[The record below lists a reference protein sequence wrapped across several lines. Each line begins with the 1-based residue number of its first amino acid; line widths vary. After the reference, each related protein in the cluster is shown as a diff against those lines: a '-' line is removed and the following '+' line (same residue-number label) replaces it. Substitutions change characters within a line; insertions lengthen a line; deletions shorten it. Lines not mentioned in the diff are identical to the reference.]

1 MEEKDKNETKQS
13 VFTKETFGV
22 VTVLFAT
29 LCLVCLITRDAVFYT
44 PGSWINSFLFGV
56 FGYFAFPVTVLAMI
70 AGIMLVA
77 GKKSRM
83 RGKNKLLLTLTAVV
97 LAMLLQVISLP
108 KNGKTYGEYIEASYL
123 AAANGLEG
131 ATAGGA
137 LAAIIVYPFL
147 ALLSDVG
154 SYVIIGLGLVACVYF
169 TVKNFLY
176 ARPRKTPV
184 KQSFN
189 SSYVKE
195 EQEDFGDIE
204 ISGEKEYPAEDAFF
218 TAEHKPAQRLFVN
231 NAGDFAFKT
240 KREMAK
246 GEDEPIK
253 IMSDKTAGG
262 LKLGVTESYSEHSN
276 EELKKKIDYIKTP
289 ATINLGEESVSG
301 GYTKP
306 HENRSIRVSDY
317 VKPAVPT
324 DEGAGAISAP
334 SAENKRVSSEIPFYE
349 HDGGRGG
356 DAKARAQSFSDRY
369 TSISDDKVVN
379 VERVSE
385 TDTEVTGD
393 DPKNIFNREENAR
406 TAPQTPTAETGSVR
420 ERGDVFETPRVKAV
434 ESESELGGGDGEFT
448 GRRERGAGSELFGER
463 EKSVL
468 RENDGSF
475 SNGGGDCDL
484 PQSNIITGGARSG
497 LFENRSA
504 ETKDEAVG
512 ETERERTERT
522 ANAFTSRVSADG
534 NSRGRLWSGATEEE
548 TVEAAAEPVK
558 EEKPEKPKPPIN
570 RKYYRPPIDLLENYA
585 ATVSAPPED
594 HQARME
600 IIKQTLA
607 DFHINAEPQS
617 YVQGPT
623 VTRYEVMM
631 PAGVTV
637 RKVLSYDDDLRMRL
651 SSKSGVRIEA
661 PIPGK
666 NLVGIEVANKT
677 KITVGLRE
685 VIEGAASKPSKP
697 GALTF
702 AIGKDIVGNAITDN
716 LAKAPH
722 FLVAGATGSGKSVAL
737 NVMIVSLVMRY
748 SPEELRLI
756 LIDPKRVGFSNYEHI
771 PHLMIDEIITEPQK
785 AVAVL
790 LWAYNEMERRYEEFR
805 ANSGVSDID
814 AYNERVASDT
824 VPKMPRI
831 VIVVDELADLMET
844 CKKDMETRI
853 RALAAKARAAGIH
866 LVLAT
871 QRPSV
876 DVITGTIKANLPSR
890 MALRVMNYADSS
902 TILSEGGAEKLLG
915 NGDMLYKNS
924 SMSECERY
932 QGAWISDREI
942 MNVVDYIKE
951 HNAAYF
957 DDDLA
962 DFLVKSA
969 KPKQEE
975 VVSEAEDGSNG
986 GEMDAFF
993 LKALWLAVTSG
1004 TVSISQLQRRFQI
1017 GYGRAGGLVDKM
1029 ERMGFI
1035 TANEGSKARKV
1046 LLTREEFEDKFG
1058 PMSDGL

>member
-56 FGYFAFPVTVLAMI
+56 FGYFAFPITVFAIFMGILLVT
-70 AGIMLVA
+70 
-77 GKKSRM
+77 GKKTRVS
-83 RGKNKLLLTLTAVV
+83 GKTKLLVTITAVV

-108 KNGKTYGEYIEASYL
+108 KGGRTYGEYIEASYL
-123 AAANGLEG
+123 AAENGLNG
-131 ATAGGA
+131 STAGGA
-137 LAAIIVYPFL
+137 FAAIVVYPFL

-169 TVKNFLY
+169 LVKNLLPL
-176 ARPRKTPV
+176 RSGKTPK

-189 SSYVKE
+189 SSYVQE
-195 EQEDFGDIE
+195 EQEDFGEIE
-204 ISGEKEYPAEDAFF
+204 ISGEKEYPADDAFF
-218 TAEHKPAQRLFVN
+218 TSERKPAQRLFVN

-253 IMSDKTAGG
+253 IMSDKTTGG

-289 ATINLGEESVSG
+289 ATINLGGDSVTG
-301 GYTKP
+301 GYNRP
-306 HENRSIRVSDY
+306 NENRGIKVSDY
-317 VKPAVPT
+317 VKPA
-324 DEGAGAISAP
+324 AP
-334 SAENKRVSSEIPFYE
+334 MENATGSLNAPIENQKRVSPEIPFYE

-356 DAKARAQSFSDRY
+356 DAKTRAQSFSERY
-369 TSISDDKVVN
+369 TGISDDNVVN
-379 VERVSE
+379 AE
-385 TDTEVTGD
+385 TALNPAEDKTTARGLSD
-393 DPKNIFNREENAR
+393 ASAHAEEIR
-406 TAPQTPTAETGSVR
+406 PAPQTPAAVTESVR
-420 ERGDVFETPRVKAV
+420 PRGDIFDAPRERPSENNINT
-434 ESESELGGGDGEFT
+434 ESVDFT
-448 GRRERGAGSELFGER
+448 GRRERGSRSELFGGR
-463 EKSVL
+463 EITNRGEETVTPAEANADEL
-468 RENDGSF
+468 PR
-475 SNGGGDCDL
+475 SNVIE
-484 PQSNIITGGARSG
+484 SGARSG
-497 LFENRSA
+497 LFESRVSEA
-504 ETKDEAVG
+504 KSEAVG
-512 ETERERTERT
+512 ETERERTERVS
-522 ANAFTSRVSADG
+522 NAFTSRVTADG
-534 NSRGRLWSGATEEE
+534 NGRSRVFDTP
-548 TVEAAAEPVK
+548 AADNAKPLTSEPEK

-570 RKYYRPPIDLLENYA
+570 RKYFRPPIDLLENYA
-585 ATVSAPPED
+585 ASVSAPPED
-594 HQARME
+594 HQTRME

-666 NLVGIEVANKT
+666 NLVGVEVANKT

-685 VIEGAASKPSKP
+685 VLEGAASKPVKP

-722 FLVAGATGSGKSVAL
+722 LLVAGATGSGKSVAL
-737 NVMIVSLVMRY
+737 NVMIVSLIMRY

-785 AVAVL
+785 AVAAL
-790 LWAYNEMERRYEEFR
+790 LWLYNEMERRYEEFR
-805 ANSGVSDID
+805 KHGGISDIE
-814 AYNERVASDT
+814 AYNERIASDT

-831 VIVVDELADLMET
+831 VVVVDELADLMET
-844 CKKDMETRI
+844 CKKDMEIRI
-853 RALAAKARAAGIH
+853 RSLAAKARAAGIH

-915 NGDMLYKNS
+915 NGDMLYKNG
-924 SMSECERY
+924 SMAECERY

-942 MNVVDYIKE
+942 ISVVDYIKE

-962 DFLVKSA
+962 EFLTKSV

-975 VVSEAEDGSNG
+975 AVSDADEGAGG
-986 GEMDAFF
+986 GEVDAFF

-1058 PMSDGL
+1058 PMSDGI

>member
-56 FGYFAFPVTVLAMI
+56 FGYFAFPITVFAIFMGILLVT
-70 AGIMLVA
+70 
-77 GKKSRM
+77 GKKTRVS
-83 RGKNKLLLTLTAVV
+83 GKTKLIVTITAVV

-108 KNGKTYGEYIEASYL
+108 KGGRTYGEYIEASYL
-123 AAANGLEG
+123 AAENGLNG
-131 ATAGGA
+131 STAGGA

-169 TVKNFLY
+169 LVKNFLPL
-176 ARPRKTPV
+176 RSGKTPK

-189 SSYVKE
+189 SSYVQE

-204 ISGEKEYPAEDAFF
+204 ISGEKEYPADDAFF
-218 TAEHKPAQRLFVN
+218 TAERKPAQRLFVN
-231 NAGDFAFKT
+231 NAGDFSFKT

-289 ATINLGEESVSG
+289 ATINLGGDSVTG
-301 GYTKP
+301 GYNRP
-306 HENRSIRVSDY
+306 NENRGIKVSDY
-317 VKPAVPT
+317 VKPA
-324 DEGAGAISAP
+324 AP
-334 SAENKRVSSEIPFYE
+334 MGDATGSLTASAESQKRVSPEIPFYE

-356 DAKARAQSFSDRY
+356 DAKSRAQSFSDRY
-369 TSISDDKVVN
+369 TGISDDKVAN
-379 VERVSE
+379 VENATEAPVQKNSVGDSSNVSE
-385 TDTEVTGD
+385 
-393 DPKNIFNREENAR
+393 RAENAR
-406 TAPQTPTAETGSVR
+406 TAPQTSAGGTESIRSRGEIFDAPR
-420 ERGDVFETPRVKAV
+420 ERP
-434 ESESELGGGDGEFT
+434 SENNINTEENDFT
-448 GRRERGAGSELFGER
+448 GRRERGVRSELFGER
-463 EKSVL
+463 EITNRGEESVTPAG
-468 RENDGSF
+468 DGNADELPR
-475 SNGGGDCDL
+475 SNVIE
-484 PQSNIITGGARSG
+484 SGARSG
-497 LFENRSA
+497 LFESRVTEA
-504 ETKDEAVG
+504 KDEAVG
-512 ETERERTERT
+512 ESERERTER
-522 ANAFTSRVSADG
+522 ASAAFTSRVAADG
-534 NSRGRLWSGATEEE
+534 NGRSRVFGTPGDENAKSLTSETE
-548 TVEAAAEPVK
+548 K

-570 RKYYRPPIDLLENYA
+570 RKYFRPPIDLLENYA
-585 ATVSAPPED
+585 ASVSAPPED
-594 HQARME
+594 HQTRME

-666 NLVGIEVANKT
+666 NLVGVEVANKT

-685 VIEGAASKPSKP
+685 VLEGAASKPVKP

-722 FLVAGATGSGKSVAL
+722 LLVAGATGSGKSVAL
-737 NVMIVSLVMRY
+737 NVMIVSLIMRY

-785 AVAVL
+785 AVAAL
-790 LWAYNEMERRYEEFR
+790 LWLYNEMERRYEEFR
-805 ANSGVSDID
+805 KYGGISDIE
-814 AYNERVASDT
+814 AYNERIASDT
-824 VPKMPRI
+824 VPKIPRI
-831 VIVVDELADLMET
+831 VVVVDELADLMET
-844 CKKDMETRI
+844 CKKDMEIRI
-853 RALAAKARAAGIH
+853 RSLAAKARAAGIH

-915 NGDMLYKNS
+915 NGDMLYKNG
-924 SMSECERY
+924 SMAECERY

-942 MNVVDYIKE
+942 ISVVDYIKE

-957 DDDLA
+957 DDELA
-962 DFLVKSA
+962 EFLTKSV

-975 VVSEAEDGSNG
+975 AVSDADEGASG
-986 GEMDAFF
+986 GEVDAFF

-1046 LLTREEFEDKFG
+1046 LLTREEFEDRFG
-1058 PMSDGL
+1058 PMSDGI